1 MTDAI
6 GWVATALFASSYFF
20 KRPAALRRVQAVA
33 AALWVCYGVII
44 HALPVVAA
52 NLIVAALALW
62 SSLKPGRPRA
72 EAEPVAQAARRGE
85 FHAARR

>member
-33 AALWVCYGVII
+33 AALWVCYGVVI

-62 SSLKPGRPRA
+62 SSLMPVRRRPRA
-72 EAEPVAQAARRGE
+72 EPVVSESRAQGS
-85 FHAARR
+85 